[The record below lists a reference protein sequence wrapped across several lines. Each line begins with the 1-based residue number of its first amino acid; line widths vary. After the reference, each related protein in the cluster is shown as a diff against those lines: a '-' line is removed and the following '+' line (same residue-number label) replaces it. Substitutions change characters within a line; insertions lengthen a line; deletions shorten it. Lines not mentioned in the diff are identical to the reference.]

1 MFSSVQLLSC
11 VQLCDAMDCT
21 LPGPP
26 VHHQLLEL
34 AQTHVHRV
42 DDAIQLECHLIIS
55 SSVVPFSSCLQS
67 FPASGSFPMSRFF
80 TSGGQS
86 IYWSFSISPSNQ
98 YSGLISFR
106 NDWFDFPAVQGIH
119 KSLLLHHNS
128 KASVLRHLAFFMV
141 QASYPYMTTGKT
153 IALIMWTSVSK
164 VVSRHSF
171 SSKEQ
176 ASFHSMAAP
185 KVILES
191 KVRRICH
198 CSHVSLFCPPWSGRT
213 RCHDLS
219 FLTVYTVLKSI
230 MRAQSRK

>member
-1 MFSSVQLLSC
+1 MDLSMPGSPVLHHLLVFAQNHHHWVHDANPTIASS
-11 VQLCDAMDCT
+11 A
-21 LPGPP
+21 
-26 VHHQLLEL
+26 
-34 AQTHVHRV
+34 A
-42 DDAIQLECHLIIS
+42 
-55 SSVVPFSSCLQS
+55 PFSSCLQS

-128 KASVLRHLAFFMV
+128 KASVLQHLTFFMV
-141 QASYPYMTTGKT
+141 QPSYPYMTTGKT
-153 IALIMWTSVSK
+153 IALILWTSVSK

-176 ASFHSMAAP
+176 ASFRSMATVKP
-185 KVILES
+185 TVILES

-198 CSHVSLFCPPWSGRT
+198 CSHVSPFCPPWSDRT

-219 FLTVYTVLKSI
+219 FLTVYTVLSLLSEQQYYVKKQCI
-230 MRAQSRK
+230 HFNFKTFYC

>member
-1 MFSSVQLLSC
+1 MSGSLWPHGPQHARLPCPSSSPGVCSKSPSLS
-11 VQLCDAMDCT
+11 
-21 LPGPP
+21 P
-26 VHHQLLEL
+26 
-34 AQTHVHRV
+34 R
-42 DDAIQLECHLIIS
+42 CHPTIS
-55 SSVVPFSSCLQS
+55 SSAAPFSSCLQS

-230 MRAQSRK
+230 KWATILC